1 MFTPDDAYHTGRD
14 TQSLTVSART
24 YGVPVPDRSS
34 PTVLLHLWG
43 VRPRGVP
50 GALVRMATS
59 RPLLR
64 GTAGLRFAKL
74 LGTGDGRTFTA
85 RDADPLHWG
94 LLTVWDD
101 HSAAADFAAGG
112 NRVVDSWQRIARE
125 QLTVRMSPLA
135 SRGTWAGHTPFGEP
149 VPRRTDGPFA
159 GERP

>member
-50 GALVRMATS
+50 GALARMATS

-64 GTAGLRFAKL
+64 GTP
-74 LGTGDGRTFTA
+74 GTPRGRTPQRCRSTVGELRSGTTTPAA
-85 RDADPLHWG
+85 RDSPQ
-94 LLTVWDD
+94 
-101 HSAAADFAAGG
+101 AG
-112 NRVVDSWQRIARE
+112 
-125 QLTVRMSPLA
+125 T
-135 SRGTWAGHTPFGEP
+135 
-149 VPRRTDGPFA
+149 
-159 GERP
+159 ERSS